1 MSCVVNSTVVWITL
15 LETLTTAARQIR
27 LWPWLIW
34 PRFVLY
40 KTFLHYRYI
49 PLRHIEEGNL
59 VFELERLGEPVAGCE
74 VLGQDPG
81 SPGQEAG
88 PGPEGAAGEDEVVT
102 QGQQRQVHTRRHGG
116 AQPGRA

>member
-1 MSCVVNSTVVWITL
+1 MLSTL
-15 LETLTTAARQIR
+15 LLYGLHCLRHLQQPHDKLDCGR
-27 LWPWLIW
+27 GLSSH
-34 PRFVLY
+34 VLSCIKLY
-40 KTFLHYRYI
+40 LHYRYI
-49 PLRHIEEGNL
+49 PLRQIEEGNL

-102 QGQQRQVHTRRHGG
+102 QGQQRQVHPRRHGG

>member
-1 MSCVVNSTVVWITL
+1 MCLGLSGHFLSCIKLS
-15 LETLTTAARQIR
+15 
-27 LWPWLIW
+27 
-34 PRFVLY
+34 FG
-40 KTFLHYRYI
+40 HYRFI

-102 QGQQRQVHTRRHGG
+102 QRQQRQVHTRRHGG
-116 AQPGRA
+116 AQPGRAWTQNTDITSGHTLYTPRRVH